1 MAMQDSPILNE
12 FVDLTLQ
19 MTSGSNHLE
28 TSGFNLI
35 NLNDII
41 HQIQNPIDL
50 TAYQPDENGKLRQ
63 AKSNCPWF
71 LPSDCAT
78 SKQKN
83 AVELHNNYTC
93 LVADVDDGN
102 SDLEAIEGDLKG
114 NGIDC
119 YYIYSTMS
127 SKPEDKRWRVVVP
140 ISQSIDLDHWQALQ
154 AALVVALAGD
164 DCTSRSQQ
172 ISYLPALS
180 VYNQDCYQFKI
191 EQGQPLDVFES
202 YFAGQAAL
210 LAAEQAQEMREQEA
224 KAKAA
229 QPKKLSLTD
238 GQISPI
244 DAFNQANDW
253 HSLLSQYGFKKR
265 GKKWLHPDSTSGVAG
280 VFISYRDDQAGRYVS
295 SHTSD
300 PLTGYSRDKFDLYC
314 QFEHGGDFEAALKQV
329 GTELKN
335 QDGLSITQHNQRA
348 HVESNQAIAIQA
360 ANQEFKNLDKEESSE
375 EWRDPEPLVSELN
388 PVAKFCPELLPK
400 QVRGYVMDYSYRMD
414 KAPTDFAAI
423 SVIICAGALIGGA
436 AEIQP
441 KRLDTGWRIVP
452 TMWGGAVGQPSTK
465 KTPSLNCGRKLL
477 EHAQKSVI
485 DKLNAEKLDLYE
497 LELQLA
503 EEETEQAKER
513 AKEAL
518 AAGDKRKALDIQRQ
532 AKSNQPQPPKIRKVM
547 INDSTS
553 EALAIRLEANPLGA
567 LMFRDEL
574 SSWLA
579 NMERADRQHER
590 GFYLEGFNGSGSY
603 SQERVTRKNIE
614 LERVILSVMGG
625 IQPAKLTPLLSG
637 KANGSGD
644 DGLLE
649 RIMQIMV
656 YPDFSGMEYVD
667 KAPDVMAEM
676 TAKSTF
682 DALAYLGERESP
694 LICKFD
700 SDAQSLWES
709 WAKNLVHRKNTS
721 TAQWQSMIGKYDALC
736 AKLALVFHLIEEAGS
751 TLVGEEPEPSEI
763 IGVQHLERAIKWME
777 YLESHA
783 NRIMTYFDAEKALA
797 PAKTLL
803 DRLPQISP
811 MFTRHALSQKD
822 WKGLTSKESRE
833 EALSELLKRG
843 FINEVS
849 VAPANG
855 RGRPTVQFWVH
866 PDYRN

>member
-1 MAMQDSPILNE
+1 MTETISVAVVQDCAQKVLTTGRDHNQTNGFSLISLTDLEQAIRNP
-12 FVDLTLQ
+12 VDLTK
-19 MTSGSNHLE
+19 
-28 TSGFNLI
+28 
-35 NLNDII
+35 
-41 HQIQNPIDL
+41 
-50 TAYQPDENGKLRQ
+50 YQPDENQKLRQ
-63 AKSNCPWF
+63 AKAHCPWF
-71 LPSDCAT
+71 LPSDIGT
-78 SKQKN
+78 SKRKN
-83 AVELHNNYTC
+83 DLESHSNYTM
-93 LVADVDDGN
+93 LVADIDDGN
-102 SDLEAIEGDLKG
+102 SEINAIEGDLEL
-114 NGIDC
+114 NGIDS
-119 YYIYSTMS
+119 YLIYSTMS
-127 SKPEDKRWRVVVP
+127 SKPDDKRWRVVVP
-140 ISQSIDLDHWQALQ
+140 ISQPVDLDHWQALQ
-154 AALVVALAGD
+154 ATLVVSLNGD

-180 VYNQDCYQFKI
+180 VFNKECYQYTVESK
-191 EQGQPLDVFES
+191 QPLDVFNS
-202 YFAGQAAL
+202 YFAEQAAL
-210 LAAEQAQEMREQEA
+210 LSQEQAREAEEQAA
-224 KAKAA
+224 KVKPAK
-229 QPKKLSLTD
+229 QSPISLAG

-244 DAFNQANDW
+244 TTFNQVNDW
-253 HSLLSQYGFKKR
+253 SDLLSGQGYKKR
-265 GKKWLHPDSTSGVAG
+265 GKKWLHPDSTSGLAG
-280 VFISYRDDQAGRYVS
+280 VLISYRDDVNGRYIS
-295 SHTSD
+295 SHGSD
-300 PLTGYSRDKFDLYC
+300 PLSDGFSHDKFDFYC
-314 QFEHGGDFEAALKQV
+314 LHEHSGNREAALIQV
-329 GTELKN
+329 GNDLKN
-335 QDGLSITQHNQRA
+335 QDGLSITQHNQKA

-360 ANQEFKNLDKEESSE
+360 ANQEFKNLDKEDSTD
-375 EWRDPEPLVSELN
+375 EWRQPEPLVSELN
-388 PVAKFCPELLPK
+388 PVAKFCPELLPE
-400 QVRGYVMDYSYRMD
+400 QVRNYVTDYSYRMD

-423 SVIICAGALIGGA
+423 SVIICAGALIGGS

-477 EHAQKSVI
+477 EHSQKSVI
-485 DKLNAEKLDLYE
+485 DKLNAEKVDLYE
-497 LELQLA
+497 LELQLS
-503 EEETEQAKER
+503 EEEADKAKDK

-518 AAGDKRKALDIQRQ
+518 AAGNKQEALQIQRQ
-532 AKSNQPQPPKIRKVM
+532 ARSSQPKPPKIRKVM

-625 IQPAKLTPLLSG
+625 IQPAKLTPLLTG
-637 KANGSGD
+637 KANGTGD

-682 DALAYLGERESP
+682 DALAYLGERELP

-700 SDAQSLWES
+700 NDAQNLWES

-751 TLVGEEPEPSEI
+751 TLVGEEPEPSAVI
-763 IGVQHLERAIKWME
+763 AIQHLERAIKWME

-811 MFTRHALSQKD
+811 MFTRHVLSQKD
-822 WKGLTSKESRE
+822 WKGLTSKETRE
-833 EALSELLKRG
+833 EALNELVKRG

-849 VAPANG
+849 VPPASG